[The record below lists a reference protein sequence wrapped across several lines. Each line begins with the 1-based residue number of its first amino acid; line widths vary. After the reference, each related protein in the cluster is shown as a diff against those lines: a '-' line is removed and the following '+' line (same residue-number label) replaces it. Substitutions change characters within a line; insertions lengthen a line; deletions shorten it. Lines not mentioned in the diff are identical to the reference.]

1 MLIYEIYRKILLGES
16 LEYIISQFDYFEPL
30 FITCFKILLHDNRSN
45 KSLDN
50 YLKIS
55 LDTLHFKVTQVI
67 KFIVPLVYC
76 FTAGFVI
83 LVYIS
88 IVIPMMSVIS
98 NL

>member
-1 MLIYEIYRKILLGES
+1 M
-16 LEYIISQFDYFEPL
+16 
-30 FITCFKILLHDNRSN
+30 
-45 KSLDN
+45 
-50 YLKIS
+50 
-55 LDTLHFKVTQVI
+55 HFKVTQVI
-67 KFIVPLVYC
+67 KFTVPFVYC